1 VEFKDQMNQIVRL
14 ETVPRRIISLVPS
27 QTELL
32 HDIGLEEEV
41 VGITKFCIF
50 PERWFHTKNRVGGPK
65 KLDIEKIKA
74 LQPDLILANKEE
86 NIESEIN
93 ELKQFVPV
101 WVSDI
106 ETLQQAN
113 EMILTV
119 GEMVG
124 KSAESQKIVREIEAN
139 FSQLKHKNKWT
150 CLYFLWKDPYMVAGN
165 DTFITEM
172 IRYCGGINLQQA
184 NRYPVWEFPE
194 DVEPDVVLLSSEP
207 YPFEQKHV
215 AFFQEKYPN
224 SKIILVEG
232 EFFCWYGSRLRNV
245 PAYFEEVNAI
255 IQHS

>member
-1 VEFKDQMNQIVRL
+1 MEFKDQMNQIVRL

-124 KSAESQKIVREIEAN
+124 KSAESQKIVREI
-139 FSQLKHKNKWT
+139 
-150 CLYFLWKDPYMVAGN
+150 
-165 DTFITEM
+165 
-172 IRYCGGINLQQA
+172 
-184 NRYPVWEFPE
+184 
-194 DVEPDVVLLSSEP
+194 
-207 YPFEQKHV
+207 
-215 AFFQEKYPN
+215 
-224 SKIILVEG
+224 
-232 EFFCWYGSRLRNV
+232 
-245 PAYFEEVNAI
+245 
-255 IQHS
+255 